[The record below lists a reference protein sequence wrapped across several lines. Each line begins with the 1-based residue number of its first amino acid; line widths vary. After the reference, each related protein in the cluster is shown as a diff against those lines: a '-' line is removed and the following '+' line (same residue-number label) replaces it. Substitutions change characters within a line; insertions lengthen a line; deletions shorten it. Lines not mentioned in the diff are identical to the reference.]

1 MKLRVLQVLP
11 QDLSY
16 MTGIHRHVEN
26 LARGLN
32 TLGHDVTVTALSSG
46 LMVDSVKMYKK
57 DGLKWVI
64 LPLPRTFFKREF
76 LPLNDA
82 LFWSRYGRI
91 LKDDYDI
98 VHIHGAV
105 ASPLKK
111 VLRRPLIATSHGVQ
125 AHVMSYGTLHGLASA
140 LHYDFERLY
149 GSIAYN
155 FLINRI
161 IAVSE
166 LVAKEVQRFYRVPK
180 RKIDTI
186 PNGVDMKIFRPLPKE
201 DLVDF
206 RRRFNLEGFNVLL
219 FIKPIPRK
227 NLHGVLLALP
237 SVLKE
242 FPRTKL
248 LVVGSIPNGKYWQLI
263 KSIIDRKNLN
273 DHIVFTGFLKE
284 GELVYAYNL
293 ADIFILPSF
302 YEALPMAYLE
312 AMACGVPV
320 IGTTECAEEV
330 IVEGLTGFR
339 VDPKNIRALS
349 EKIIRLLGEVGLR
362 KDLGLNALVYVR
374 RNFSWLTIVVRT
386 LDVYLELC
394 NN

>member
-1 MKLRVLQVLP
+1 
-11 QDLSY
+11 
-16 MTGIHRHVEN
+16 MTGIHKHVEE
-26 LARGLN
+26 LAQGLN

-46 LMVDSVKMYKK
+46 LPVNSIKMYEK
-57 DGLKWVI
+57 DGLKWIV
-64 LPLPRTFFKREF
+64 LPLPSTFFKREF

-82 LFWSRYGRI
+82 LFWSRYGRM
-91 LKDDYDI
+91 LKEGYDI

-105 ASPLKK
+105 ASPLKM
-111 VLRRPLIATSHGVQ
+111 VMRRPLIATNHGIQ
-125 AHVMSYGTLHGLASA
+125 ARIMSYGTPSGLATSI
-140 LHYDFERLY
+140 HCSFERLF

-166 LVAKEVQRFYRVPK
+166 LVSKEVQHYYMVPK

-186 PNGVDMKIFRPLPKE
+186 PNGVDTKIFKPLPKE
-201 DLVDF
+201 ELVDF
-206 RRRFNLEGFNVLL
+206 RRRFDLEGFNVLL

-227 NLHGVLLALP
+227 NLHGLLLALP

-284 GELVYAYNL
+284 GELVYAYNS
-293 ADIFILPSF
+293 ADIFILPSL
-302 YEALPMAYLE
+302 YEALPMVYLE

-330 IVEGLTGFR
+330 IVDGLTGFR
-339 VDPKNIRALS
+339 VDPKNIRELS

-362 KDLGLNALVYVR
+362 KNLGLNALTHVKK
-374 RNFSWLTIVVRT
+374 NFSWPTIVART
-386 LDVYLELC
+386 LDCYLDVS
-394 NN
+394 NNCAYEGEKQ